1 MMKKKLFL
9 FVISLIIGVIGGGKS
24 YAQGWTDVTSTYIT
38 NANLSSISNDADTD
52 VAFWPVYTTGRTG
65 NKHHPKNWYLHTNGT
80 TNHNGGGDFFECWA
94 ASQGVKRWT
103 LFQDITLPAGQYK
116 LTGQYSTNENRG
128 IIKTVAITPHHTYFS
143 SGITTSN
150 WGSWGSETTEF
161 TIYEETQVRIGMIST
176 NFAQNHGF
184 TLETKGAKQL
194 LADVIAA
201 APTGVSTTEAQAVY
215 DDGGSDDAAYR
226 TAAKTLHD
234 AIVAKNITNASTE
247 SPVDMTNRITNPS
260 FEGVGGASPYLN
272 AKHDFNVGWSYPTV
286 NDGKAVA
293 ATTDG
298 YLITDNTEDGFYY
311 ANLWKDSPIT
321 YYVKQTLSALPAGRY
336 ILTARYAS
344 DANNTAS
351 LYMGTT
357 ANQQTITAED
367 KSKFVSGS
375 VIYDLEATGDVEIGM
390 TSEAWMKADGFTLSY
405 VGDPLNA
412 AKNRWQNAY
421 NAAVSARD
429 DAAYTSIT
437 GAERTALLDA
447 IALTPNTI
455 ETYGTAADAL
465 IAATDEFNATNV
477 SYYALLATEKTKA
490 SNLGMT
496 NEAIASATAATKTGL
511 KALQDLKVAEYN
523 YVTGTYQYG
532 VTLGTW
538 HTTGYTSDNSGQHWD
553 GESSTQYKEQENS
566 WGDPKK
572 GYAAD
577 SWTIAF
583 DQSIELPAGN
593 YIFKVAGRK
602 AAGTKT
608 TMSLDVTKTSDDS
621 SLGSV
626 NDFPE
631 GDTGLGINKAGATS
645 FDPEDA
651 AGFANEGAGRGWEWR
666 YVKFTLLATT
676 TVKIAVN
683 AEATDYSQWMSFC
696 NYTLQTDNEANISLI
711 AYNIALNDAKS
722 AINSTD
728 YSNVTGSERTE
739 LEEIIAGDA
748 ALNKTNKT
756 AIDAAKSS
764 LETKTTAFTD
774 AKDAYDAFV
783 AAKATEYENNLPYAS
798 ATKFA
803 AIATAQAAADAT
815 SAADATTKTNAI
827 ISAYRKYVES
837 NALAEGVDGAEA
849 IVISDPNMDVTYN
862 SETHKFGAWQV
873 IGQTTGNIQLLSG
886 ESFTDGDGKHD
897 YKYADIYKN
906 DNNAGIQQTVNL
918 EAGTYILTVTA
929 RANNTAGAAFW
940 VFAGDKKQNIERI
953 GNTGGVFDRGWN
965 DCTLEFEVPEKSD
978 VNIGVQ
984 SGNGKDLWWS
994 ATRFRLMK
1002 IKEGA
1007 NMKITDAKWATF
1019 VAPFDVTI
1027 PDGVTAYTIT
1037 GVSGTSLVKEVVET
1051 TIPANKPVLL
1061 NSESEVNQ
1069 TFYGKA
1075 VAGTPTN
1082 GLLTGVYVD
1091 NTPATV
1097 GTYVLEKHDTA
1108 VNFYKVEG
1116 AGIVINANR
1125 AYLTVPASVKM
1136 FSLDDDEE
1144 PTAIEGIDIAA
1155 GDYDAIYT
1163 PTGVKVESLQKGLNI
1178 VVKGEKSYKIFV
1190 K

>member
-24 YAQGWTDVTSTYIT
+24 YAYTVGDLTSDGWAQLTTVDGLQTAISNGSYFALVTGRGTNLMIKSMSYGNDANRLIYQSIEDPVIDKGFVWIIEYEDSKYYLKNANCETVYFGYTGSAPWDYTASSSYTTKTSAKSNLTITVADGKYTIATEGGGYLGPWGDSNFTKGERFAGNKAVANAENFIIYAISRTNYEAKQQAIINAATNSSGKDVTFLIKDANMDITPGLSPWTGGVSICGEARFGSYVSEKYHTANTNIYQTLTEIPNGKYSVSLQGTYRQDNSSTDKAILYVGDQTADLTNHSTIDLSSYT
-38 NANLSSISNDADTD
+38 EGNDAAKVQQYLIGHPDTKATIDNVIVTDGTLTLGVKTDAANANNLWI
-52 VAFWPVYTTGRTG
+52 VYD
-65 NKHHPKNWYLHTNGT
+65 N
-80 TNHNGGGDFFECWA
+80 F
-94 ASQGVKRWT
+94 
-103 LFQDITLPAGQYK
+103 K
-116 LTGQYSTNENRG
+116 LTYYG
-128 IIKTVAITPHHTYFS
+128 IDLSALQSAYETAKSNAQAAWNLRNTTYVNV
-143 SGITTSN
+143 T
-150 WGSWGSETTEF
+150 GSEKTALENALTTYA
-161 TIYEETQVRIGMIST
+161 TCEETQS
-176 NFAQNHGF
+176 AY
-184 TLETKGAKQL
+184 ETATSALNTAK
-194 LADVIAA
+194 
-201 APTGVSTTEAQAVY
+201 
-215 DDGGSDDAAYR
+215 DAF
-226 TAAKTLHD
+226 
-234 AIVAKNITNASTE
+234 I
-247 SPVDMTNRITNPS
+247 
-260 FEGVGGASPYLN
+260 N
-272 AKHDFNVGWSYPTV
+272 AK
-286 NDGKAVA
+286 
-293 ATTDG
+293 
-298 YLITDNTEDGFYY
+298 
-311 ANLWKDSPIT
+311 AN
-321 YYVKQTLSALPAGRY
+321 
-336 ILTARYAS
+336 
-344 DANNTAS
+344 
-351 LYMGTT
+351 
-357 ANQQTITAED
+357 
-367 KSKFVSGS
+367 
-375 VIYDLEATGDVEIGM
+375 YD
-390 TSEAWMKADGFTLSY
+390 
-405 VGDPLNA
+405 
-412 AKNRWQNAY
+412 
-421 NAAVSARD
+421 
-429 DAAYTSIT
+429 
-437 GAERTALLDA
+437 
-447 IALTPNTI
+447 
-455 ETYGTAADAL
+455 
-465 IAATDEFNATNV
+465 
-477 SYYALLATEKTKA
+477 LLATEITKA
-490 SNLGMT
+490 TALGVD
-496 NEAIASATAATKTGL
+496 ASTYAATSTTTAAT
-511 KALQDLKVAEYN
+511 ALTNTKNLKVAEYT
-523 YVTGTYQYG
+523 YVTTTYPHS
-532 VTLGTW
+532 VSLGTW
-538 HTTGYTSDNSGQHWD
+538 ATDNAVERSGQHWD
-553 GESSTQYKEQENS
+553 GKTGEETSKYCEQDDG
-566 WGDPKK
+566 WGK
-572 GYAAD
+572 D
-577 SWTIAF
+577 SWSCSYTQ
-583 DQSIELPAGN
+583 DLNLPAGN
-593 YIFKVAGRK
+593 YVFKVAGRTS
-602 AAGTKT
+602 AGNSTI
-608 TMSLDVTKTSDDS
+608 SLVVTNKSTSEG
-621 SLGSV
+621 LGTV
-626 NDFPE
+626 NDFPK

-645 FDPEDA
+645 FDSEDA
-651 AGFANEGAGRGWEWR
+651 AGFTNAGAGRGWEWR
-666 YVKFTLLATT
+666 YVKFTLASDATVT
-676 TVKIAVN
+676 ISIN
-683 AEATDYSQWMSFC
+683 GNGYEQYQWIGFC
-696 NYTLQTDNEANISLI
+696 NPTVQTDNEASISLI
-711 AYNIALNDAKS
+711 AYNIALNDANT

-728 YSNVTGSERTE
+728 YKNVTGSEKTE
-739 LEEIIAGDA
+739 LQELIDGDA
-748 ALNKTNKT
+748 TLDKTNKT

-873 IGQTTGNIQLLSG
+873 IGQTNGNIQLLSG

-929 RANNTAGAAFW
+929 RAKNTAGAAFW

-953 GNTGGVFDRGWN
+953 GSSGGVFDRGWN
-965 DCTLEFEVPEKSD
+965 DCTLEFEVPEKSG

-1097 GTYVLEKHDTA
+1097 GTYVLEKHSTD

-1125 AYLTVPASVKM
+1125 AYLTVPVSVKM
-1136 FSLDDDEE
+1136 FSLDEDEE

-1155 GDYDAIYT
+1155 EEYDAIYT